1 MAQRK
6 LSTKKYVLA
15 LILTII
21 IFLGGIV
28 AGVMLEDARLKD
40 TKQITLSEKVNLR
53 SLQLQKEYIDLG
65 IAECNALN
73 HILEA
78 NINELAKKIAIII
91 DYEKT
96 SVFSEEEFDL
106 ELRDYF
112 LTEIQFLFVSNEI
125 DNKCGNDNVKVIY
138 FYDENAD
145 DTQGKVLDYL
155 KKLFGSKVLVFSFD
169 SNFQQEPMINIL
181 LTSYNIQQFPSVIV
195 GDTVFQGNTPV
206 RELMESICNEFRA
219 IGKEIPKECNVIQ

>member
-96 SVFSEEEFDL
+96 LVHEMSKISSIDIDDEEDFKICESLVNFNL
-106 ELRDYF
+106 
-112 LTEIQFLFVSNEI
+112 I
-125 DNKCGNDNVKVIY
+125 D
-138 FYDENAD
+138 
-145 DTQGKVLDYL
+145 
-155 KKLFGSKVLVFSFD
+155 
-169 SNFQQEPMINIL
+169 
-181 LTSYNIQQFPSVIV
+181 
-195 GDTVFQGNTPV
+195 
-206 RELMESICNEFRA
+206 
-219 IGKEIPKECNVIQ
+219 

>member
-1 MAQRK
+1 MTRRK

-15 LILTII
+15 LILTILV
-21 IFLGGIV
+21 FLGGIV
-28 AGVMLEDARLKD
+28 AGIVLEDARLRD

-65 IAECNALN
+65 IAECDALN
-73 HILEA
+73 QILES

-96 SVFSEEEFDL
+96 SVFSEEEFNL

-125 DNKCGNDNVKVIY
+125 DKKCGKDNVKVVY

-145 DTQGKVLDYL
+145 DTQGKILDYL
-155 KKLFGSKVLVFSFD
+155 KKLFGSKVLVFSFN
-169 SNFQQEPMINIL
+169 SNFNQEPMINIL
-181 LTSYNIQQFPSVIV
+181 LTSYKIQQFPAVIV
-195 GDTVFQGNTPV
+195 GDNVFQGSTSV
-206 RELMESICNEFRA
+206 RDLMKSICDEFRD
-219 IGKEIPKECNVIQ
+219 IHQEIPKECNVV